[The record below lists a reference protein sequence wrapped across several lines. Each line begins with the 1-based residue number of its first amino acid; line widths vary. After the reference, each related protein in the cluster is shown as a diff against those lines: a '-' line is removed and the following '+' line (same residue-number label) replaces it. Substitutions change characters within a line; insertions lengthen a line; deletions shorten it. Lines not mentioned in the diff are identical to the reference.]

1 MTRILT
7 LLAAGLMLAAESAS
21 PAAWRLLSN
30 PSPDSVSGPL
40 CAEPPAAATASPD
53 PTADAAPEHSD
64 GGYDFYTFDRALRQA
79 IHFSDDRYREG
90 DTIALR
96 VEFRLGDDRR
106 VSAVTLRDSS
116 GDGTLDDKVL
126 KRLVESSAWSSAISS
141 GSKHLQLCW
150 RLVRDDSGQ
159 LRAEDRKI
167 YGRAD
172 SMPRFEGGGALCLR
186 KWLRDRM
193 GEVRKP
199 VTLAWSFV
207 VEKDGSLSDVRFDPE
222 TPGELS
228 ARVMEALPSLPRFV
242 PGRSHGD
249 AVRVRLGDVMTFG
262 MAPDTAESLRPAVE
276 SAADPPLEKV
286 AAAERSRSDA
296 KHSSQAAE
304 EREKPEFC
312 GGGLRT
318 FRTWVIRSVRYP
330 RGMSQ
335 IGQTG
340 RVTVSFVVD
349 RRGAVTDLKTLQS
362 SHKLFERAVLRAMQQ
377 SPRWTPAVCQGW
389 LVEVR
394 YTLPIH
400 FSLSH

>member
-1 MTRILT
+1 MTRILA
-7 LLAAGLMLAAESAS
+7 LLTAVLTLAAESAS
-21 PAAWRLLSN
+21 PAARRLPSN
-30 PSPDSVSGPL
+30 SSPDPVPEPL
-40 CAEPPAAATASPD
+40 HAEPQTATTASPD
-53 PTADAAPEHSD
+53 PTADAAPERSD
-64 GGYDFYTFDRALRQA
+64 EGYDFYTFDRALRQA
-79 IHFSDDRYREG
+79 IHFPDDRYRDG

-96 VEFRLGDDRR
+96 VQFRLGDDHR
-106 VSAVTLRDSS
+106 VSAVTLGNSS
-116 GDGTLDDKVL
+116 GDATLDDEVL

-141 GSKHLQLCW
+141 GSKYLQLSW

-186 KWLRDRM
+186 RWLRDRM

-222 TPGELS
+222 TPKEL
-228 ARVMEALPSLPRFV
+228 AIRVKEVLPSLPRFV

-262 MAPDTAESLRPAVE
+262 TALDAAESLRSVVE
-276 SAADPPLEKV
+276 SVADPALEKV
-286 AAAERSRSDA
+286 TAAERLRSEA
-296 KHSSQAAE
+296 KPSSLAAE
-304 EREKPEFC
+304 GGEAPEFN

-349 RRGAVTDLKTLQS
+349 RRGAVTELKTLQS

-377 SPRWTPAVCQGW
+377 SPRWTPATCQGW

-394 YTLPIH
+394 FKLPIH